1 MTGQTAVPTAA
12 IHAKLSPQALAL
24 FGVLC
29 AYFEC
34 HPSDAWP
41 SRRVLADMI
50 GFSQPKSVDKYVT
63 ELITAGFVLT
73 DPGVRTLTH
82 LYERYKDS

>member
-1 MTGQTAVPTAA
+1 MVCRY
-12 IHAKLSPQALAL
+12 
-24 FGVLC
+24 FGD
-29 AYFEC
+29 
-34 HPSDAWP
+34 HPSAAWP

-50 GFSQPKSVDKYVT
+50 GLSQPKSVDKYVT

-82 LYERYKDS
+82 LYER